1 MQYLRTKL
9 SGLVPAADVYSSLT
23 NMGVASPV
31 WRPRCGLEH
40 LTPHE
45 DDSVRKE
52 IAIYLRE
59 RAERKEPAPGPLNE
73 RSPGLTCLVL
83 DFDSKGRPMPEADML
98 EIRALFERVARQHF
112 SNAEGPVYLAK
123 SPKGNYHIH
132 LPNFIYAETNVASL
146 LIKFVK
152 AKCTLEQRLI
162 FDCLDM
168 APIAMR
174 NMRVFGTDN
183 KELEGKGVYTV
194 IYPEVVPFPMDMF
207 IR

>member
-1 MQYLRTKL
+1 MQYLITKL
-9 SGLVPAADVYSSLT
+9 TGLVPAADVYSSLT

-40 LTPHE
+40 LTPTE

-52 IAIYLRE
+52 IAVFLRE
-59 RAERKEPAPGPLNE
+59 RAERKEPALGPLNE
-73 RSPGLTCLVL
+73 RSPGLTRLVL
-83 DFDSKGRPMPEADML
+83 DFDFNGRPMPEADML

-152 AKCTLEQRLI
+152 AKCTFEQRLI

-174 NMRVFGTDN
+174 HMRVYGTDN
-183 KELEGKGVYTV
+183 KDLEGKGVYTV
-194 IYPEVVPFPMDMF
+194 IYPEVIPFTMDMF
-207 IR
+207 VR

>member
-1 MQYLRTKL
+1 MQYLLTKL
-9 SGLVPAADVYSSLT
+9 KTLIPAADVYSSLT
-23 NMGVASPV
+23 NMGQASTI

-45 DDSVRKE
+45 DDSVRRE
-52 IAIYLRE
+52 IAVYLRD
-59 RAERKEPAPGPLNE
+59 RAERKEPAHGPLNE
-73 RSPGLTCLVL
+73 RSPGLARLVL
-83 DFDSKGRPMPEADML
+83 DFDFNGRPVPEADML

-112 SNAEGPVYLAK
+112 SNAEGTVYLAK

-132 LPNFIYAETNVASL
+132 LPHFIYAEQNVAAL

-183 KELEGKGVYTV
+183 KDLEGKGVYTV
-194 IYPEVVPFPMDMF
+194 IYPEVVPFHMDMF